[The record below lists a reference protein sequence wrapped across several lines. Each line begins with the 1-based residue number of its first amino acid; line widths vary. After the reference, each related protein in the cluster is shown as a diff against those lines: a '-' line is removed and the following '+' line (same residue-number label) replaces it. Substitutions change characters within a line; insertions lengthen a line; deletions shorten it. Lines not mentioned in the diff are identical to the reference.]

1 MGVEAI
7 KARKPAGPLSF
18 QLLPTISVDDDV
30 YAESGAM
37 LRYPRK
43 LGGVYLNREK
53 AAMKVDMILDALETV
68 ILEIFKTGSK
78 EGRETFWKEMVL
90 RYVGAIDKMKAKEKG
105 LYLLGEQL
113 STAYLKLL
121 AVVIG
126 LNSGDKSTTCPVG
139 F

>member
-18 QLLPTISVDDDV
+18 QLRPTISVDDDV

-53 AAMKVDMILDALETV
+53 AAMKVDTILDALETV
-68 ILEIFKTGSK
+68 ILEIFQNRFQGGARNILQRNGSA
-78 EGRETFWKEMVL
+78 L
-90 RYVGAIDKMKAKEKG
+90 RWCHRQNESQ
-105 LYLLGEQL
+105 GER
-113 STAYLKLL
+113 
-121 AVVIG
+121 
-126 LNSGDKSTTCPVG
+126 PVFAG
-139 F
+139 